1 MNLTLIGLDL
11 VAILLLVFG
20 LYLPRHHRRDLAT
33 ALIGVNVGVVAVST
47 ILAGVE
53 VGIGVGLGLFGVL
66 SIIRLRSDELRHHE
80 IAYYFAALALGLLG
94 GINIG
99 NPVLSGTL
107 MALVLGSLFIADH
120 PRILP
125 RNRRQMIVLDR
136 AIANENE
143 LKAHLASEL
152 DAQILEVTV
161 IKLDQVNESTTV
173 DVHFR
178 PNPINREVAA
188 DDMITRNINLAGN

>member
-1 MNLTLIGLDL
+1 MNLTLIALDL
-11 VAILLLVFG
+11 AAILLLVFG
-20 LYLPRHHRRDLAT
+20 LYVPRHHRRDLAT

-94 GINIG
+94 GISIG
-99 NPVLSGTL
+99 DPVLSGTL
-107 MALVLGSLFIADH
+107 MAMVLLALFIADH

-125 RNRRQMIVLDR
+125 RNRRQLVVLDR

-143 LKAHLASEL
+143 LKAHLAAEL
-152 DAQILEVTV
+152 DAEILEVTV
-161 IKLDQVNESTTV
+161 IRLDQVNESTTV
-173 DVHFR
+173 DAHYR
-178 PNPINREVAA
+178 PTAVNRDQAA
-188 DDMITRNINLAGN
+188 DDLMPRNIDLAGN

>member
-1 MNLTLIGLDL
+1 MNLTLIALDL
-11 VAILLLVFG
+11 AAILLLVFG
-20 LYLPRHHRRDLAT
+20 LYVPRHHRRDLAT

-94 GINIG
+94 GISIG
-99 NPVLSGTL
+99 DPVLSGTL
-107 MALVLGSLFIADH
+107 MAMVLLALFIADH

-125 RNRRQMIVLDR
+125 RNRRQLVVLDR

-143 LKAHLASEL
+143 LKAHLAAEL
-152 DAQILEVTV
+152 DAEILEVTV
-161 IKLDQVNESTTV
+161 IRLDQVNESTTV
-173 DVHFR
+173 DVHYR
-178 PNPINREVAA
+178 PTAVNRDQAA
-188 DDMITRNINLAGN
+188 DDLMPRNIDLAGN